1 MLSITS
7 DQFPMLLIILAVA
20 ILSLVL
26 STIGFLSYSTTRD
39 KRIIFVTSAFGVFFI
54 KNMVVVIS
62 LLYDIFPHGDLEF
75 VESLFDLVTLIFLV
89 VPIIKK
95 DW

>member
-1 MLSITS
+1 MQSITP

-20 ILSLVL
+20 ILSLIL
-26 STIGFLSYSTTRD
+26 STIGFSSYFTTRD
-39 KRIIFVTSAFGVFFI
+39 KRIIFVATAFGVFFL
-54 KNMVVVIS
+54 KNFLVVIS

-75 VESLFDLVTLIFLV
+75 VEALFDLVTLIFLI
-89 VPIIKK
+89 VPVIKK